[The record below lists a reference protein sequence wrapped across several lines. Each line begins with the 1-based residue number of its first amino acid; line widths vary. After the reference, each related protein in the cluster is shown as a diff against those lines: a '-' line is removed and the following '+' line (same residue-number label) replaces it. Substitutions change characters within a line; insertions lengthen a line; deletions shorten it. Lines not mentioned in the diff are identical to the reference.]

1 VPRNQSTS
9 TQANGLFGRAG
20 RWIGGLVGIP
30 SPASS
35 AAAPKSPKREG
46 RGAGKARRGAR
57 DDFDS
62 DSDDEFERDLD
73 SAAARPHIQEIKGLL
88 LIGVSL
94 WLAISMA
101 SYYRPHGD
109 PGALGRNWGGLVG
122 FYLANLAFMA
132 TGTAGLLFSALGLA
146 WGLVLVARKEV
157 KLPALRLLAGLC
169 FVLSI
174 AFVVQLAVG
183 QNVGPSP
190 RWPYGP
196 GGWLALQATPRLIEK
211 FGYPGLWILMPL
223 VAVVAFML
231 ATEMA
236 FYPAIVALGKWFRE
250 RREQR
255 GESAGRA
262 LTQWLGR
269 LVLGLW
275 DFLRGAG
282 IGETARR
289 FEEAE
294 ERALAE
300 RGVLQPVAPAK
311 PSRGKRQ
318 HPIDEDNAIDEDE
331 DVPTPE
337 IAAVL
342 AAATARTARKAGG
355 FDQQEAD
362 QAYDAAHLGL
372 SEAEREA
379 ALGAGLDDEDDDGS
393 GAGPVSGPF
402 AIGGIGDDE
411 TGVRLDDED
420 REPSDDDDDGAPIAI
435 DPIAAEKQ
443 KKFLERSTIR
453 SESRPLDFEP
463 PTPPVGDWKLPP
475 LELLEPPEATSGL
488 DKSDVENQ
496 AKKLEQ
502 ALASFRVDAAVVGAQ
517 VGPTVILF
525 ELEVSQGTRMN
536 KVTQLSQEIA
546 AALRA
551 QSVRI
556 IAPIPGKA
564 TIGIEVPNIHRRKV
578 RISELVS
585 QKAYDKKAYALPLF
599 LGVDAEGQ
607 PIVEDLAKMPHLLI
621 AGTTGSGKSVC
632 INTILASF
640 LMTRSPH
647 DVQMILVDPK
657 MVELQIFAR
666 IPHLMLP
673 TVTDMRQATA
683 VINWAVEKMEGRY
696 ELFQH
701 AGVRNIKG
709 YNALSEDELKQRMG
723 DNWNEER
730 TPRHVPY
737 IVLVIDEFAD
747 LMMQSKKEAEQ
758 AITRLAQKSRAVGI
772 HVILATQ
779 RPSTDVITGV
789 IKGNLPTRIAFQVAS
804 KVDSRVILDAQGAEK
819 LLGGGDMLYNPPS
832 SSRIKRVQGALV
844 EDHEL
849 QAVVDFVCQDS
860 AQSFNQELV
869 QVATGTKPPGE
880 GGEATGFED
889 ALSDPMWDDAVRVIL
904 KSKRGSASLLQRA
917 LGVGYTRASRL
928 LDMMGEAGIVS
939 DHKGSKA
946 REVMMTLDQWEEMH
960 GPSRTGGPSSS
971 LGADDD
977 Q

>member
-1 VPRNQSTS
+1 VFARVARATEGNCFCAAGGGHESSKGIRVPRNESTS
-9 TQANGLFGRAG
+9 TQSRGRIGRAG
-20 RWIGGLVGIP
+20 AWLGALIRGP
-30 SPASS
+30 QPAPE
-35 AAAPKSPKREG
+35 ADADESPKRS
-46 RGAGKARRGAR
+46 RGAGRAKSKAAADEDEEQV
-57 DDFDS
+57 DDV
-62 DSDDEFERDLD
+62 
-73 SAAARPHIQEIKGLL
+73 AAARPHIQEIKGLL
-88 LIGVSL
+88 LIGLSM
-94 WLAISMA
+94 WLAVAMA
-101 SYYRPHGD
+101 SYYGPIDD
-109 PGALGRNWGGLVG
+109 PGAQGHNWGGVVG
-122 FYLANLAFMA
+122 FYFANLAFMA
-132 TGTAGLLFSALGLA
+132 TGTAGFFFSVLGMA
-146 WGLVLVARKEV
+146 WGLVLVARKEI
-157 KLPALRLLAGLC
+157 KLPALRWLAGLC
-169 FVLSI
+169 FVFAI
-174 AFVVQLAVG
+174 AFIVQLAVG
-183 QNVGPSP
+183 DDVRPSP

-211 FGYPGLWILMPL
+211 FGYAGLWILMPL
-223 VAVVAFML
+223 LAVVSFML

-236 FYPAIVALGKWFRE
+236 FYPAFVALGKWMRE

-255 GESAGRA
+255 GETPGRA
-262 LTQWLGR
+262 IARWMGR

-275 DFLRGAG
+275 DFIRGAG

-289 FEEAE
+289 FEEQEQGGAKG
-294 ERALAE
+294 L
-300 RGVLQPVAPAK
+300 LQPATPSK

-318 HPIDEDNAIDEDE
+318 HPIDEDNEIDEDE
-331 DVPTPE
+331 DVPSPE
-337 IAAVL
+337 LAAAL
-342 AAATARTARKAGG
+342 AAATTRAPRKAGG
-355 FDQQEAD
+355 FDVDEAD
-362 QAYDAAHLGL
+362 EAYEAAHRATVGVDELG
-372 SEAEREA
+372 EDEVAGDEPA
-379 ALGAGLDDEDDDGS
+379 AGFGGGDDALDDGEDDPSIEDT
-393 GAGPVSGPF
+393 P
-402 AIGGIGDDE
+402 IGDEPD
-411 TGVRLDDED
+411 LD
-420 REPSDDDDDGAPIAI
+420 PVV
-435 DPIAAEKQ
+435 AEKQ
-443 KKFLERSTIR
+443 KKFLERATIR
-453 SESRPLDFEP
+453 SETQRLDFEP
-463 PTPPVGDWKLPP
+463 PTPPAGDWKLPP
-475 LELLEPPEATSGL
+475 VDLLEPPEVVSGL
-488 DKSDVENQ
+488 DQSDIENQ

-502 ALASFRVDAAVVGAQ
+502 ALASFRVEAAVVGAQ

-564 TIGIEVPNIHRRKV
+564 TIGIEVPNVHRRKV

-709 YNALSEDELKQRMG
+709 YNALSEEELRTRMG
-723 DNWNEER
+723 DNWSEER

-819 LLGGGDMLYNPPS
+819 LLGGGDMLYNPPA

-869 QVATGTKPPGE
+869 QVATGTKAPGE

-889 ALSDPMWDDAVRVIL
+889 ALNDPMWNDAVRVIL

-946 REVMMTLDQWEEMH
+946 REVLMTLDQWEEMN
-960 GPSRTGGPSSS
+960 GQTPSSQ
-971 LGADDD
+971 GVDDD
-977 Q
+977 E

>member
-1 VPRNQSTS
+1 MPRNHTTS
-9 TQANGLFGRAG
+9 TASRGLLGRAG
-20 RWIGGLVGIP
+20 RWLGAVVGGPAAQSDEVERRSAP
-30 SPASS
+30 SRSNA
-35 AAAPKSPKREG
+35 KSKRSV
-46 RGAGKARRGAR
+46 R
-57 DDFDS
+57 DDFEPDEQTRALEN
-62 DSDDEFERDLD
+62 DRDDLRA
-73 SAAARPHIQEIKGLL
+73 SRPHIQEIKGLL
-88 LIGVSL
+88 LIGGSI
-94 WLAISMA
+94 WLAIAMA
-101 SYYRPHGD
+101 SYYRPID
-109 PGALGRNWGGLVG
+109 DIGAQGRNWGGLVG

-132 TGTAGLLFSALGLA
+132 TGTAGLLFTVLGFA

-157 KLPALRLLAGLC
+157 KLAALRLLAGLC
-169 FVLSI
+169 FVLAIS
-174 AFVVQLAVG
+174 FLVQLAVG
-183 QNVGPSP
+183 QDVGPSAH
-190 RWPYGP
+190 WPYGP

-211 FGYPGLWILMPL
+211 FGFVGLWILMPL
-223 VAVVAFML
+223 LSVVAFML

-236 FYPAIVALGKWFRE
+236 FYPAFVELGKWLKE

-255 GESAGRA
+255 GESATRA
-262 LTQWLGR
+262 VARWTGR

-289 FEEAE
+289 FEEE
-294 ERALAE
+294 EQQHASGSV
-300 RGVLQPVAPAK
+300 GVLQPVAPK
-311 PSRGKRQ
+311 PGRGKRQ

-331 DVPTPE
+331 DVPAPE
-337 IAAVL
+337 V
-342 AAATARTARKAGG
+342 AAALAVAAAKSGRKSGG
-355 FDQQEAD
+355 FDQAEAD
-362 QAYDAAHLGL
+362 EAYDAAHRGEPGFGDDADDDSDVSAPLAIGGL
-372 SEAEREA
+372 SSADDDEEDDDEHEP
-379 ALGAGLDDEDDDGS
+379 LGDDEDD
-393 GAGPVSGPF
+393 
-402 AIGGIGDDE
+402 
-411 TGVRLDDED
+411 
-420 REPSDDDDDGAPIAI
+420 APIEI
-435 DPIAAEKQ
+435 DAATAEKR
-443 KKFLERSTIR
+443 KKFLERAAIKAETQ
-453 SESRPLDFEP
+453 PLAFEP
-463 PTPPVGDWKLPP
+463 PTPPLGDWKLPP
-475 LELLEPPEATSGL
+475 IELLEPPEATSGL
-488 DKSDVENQ
+488 DKSDIENQ

-502 ALASFRVDAAVVGAQ
+502 ALASFRVEASVVGAQ

-525 ELEVSQGTRMN
+525 ELEVSSGTRMN

-564 TIGIEVPNIHRRKV
+564 TIGIEVPNVHRRKV

-640 LMTRSPH
+640 LLTRSPH

-709 YNALSEDELKQRMG
+709 YNALTEEELKTRMG

-804 KVDSRVILDAQGAEK
+804 KVDSRVILDSQGAEK
-819 LLGGGDMLYNPPS
+819 LLGGGDMLYNPPA
-832 SSRIKRVQGALV
+832 SSRIRRVQGALV

-880 GGEATGFED
+880 GGDASGFED
-889 ALSDPMWDDAVRVIL
+889 ALSDPMWDEAVRVIL

-946 REVMMTLDQWEEMH
+946 REVLMTLDQWEEMH
-960 GPSRTGGPSSS
+960 GPSPLGGPSSS
-971 LGADDD
+971 SGADDEH
-977 Q
+977 